1 MLFEKITEDM
11 KSAMKEQDKVKL
23 EAVRFLFSQVKKEAI
38 DSGSRDEITDELVI
52 KIVSRRVK
60 QGKDSILQFKQAG
73 REDLVKNEE
82 DQMIFIEKYLPQMMS
97 EEEVLQVVT
106 SKKAELEITDK
117 SKMGQLMGVVMQEL
131 KGKADGGLVKQVVE
145 KILS

>member
-1 MLFEKITEDM
+1 M
-11 KSAMKEQDKVKL
+11 KSAMKDQDKVKL

-97 EEEVLQVVT
+97 EEEVLRVVT
-106 SKKAELEITDK
+106 SKKAELGITDK
-117 SKMGQLMGVVMQEL
+117 SKMGQLIGVVMQEL
-131 KGKADGGLVKQVVE
+131 KGKADGGLVKQIVE
-145 KILS
+145 KVLS